1 MKRPHVRAFWV
12 TALAMG
18 LVVLLRLAAHA
29 CPADPSWIFALS
41 DDVDLD
47 DVIHHALTVS
57 ADAVAVPKIR
67 TPRPHFLRLIA
78 ADTAQGPAAAVRA
91 TLPTRAPPVRLAPSI

>member
-1 MKRPHVRAFWV
+1 MNRPRAQAFWV

-18 LVVLLRLAAHA
+18 LVVLLRLGVHA
-29 CPADPSWIFALS
+29 CPIDPSWIFALS

-47 DVIHHALTVS
+47 DVIQHVLTGT
-57 ADAVAVPKIR
+57 ADAPAVPKIK

-78 ADTAQGPAAAVRA
+78 ADTADGPAAAARA
-91 TLPTRAPPVRLAPSI
+91 TLPTRAPPVRLAPAI